1 MNSQPLTDREVLAS
15 KLKLLLDLE
24 EQRSGGALLFPRMQK
39 AMSERGVHL
48 TRVRWYRLRTGSPD
62 NKWDPQ
68 LLEALAD
75 FFGVPPKYLLERESQ
90 LPPDLQARVELLV
103 AMKAA
108 EVQGVA
114 ARIVGEVSPEALNE
128 LARLLDKHRK
138 PGS

>member
-90 LPPDLQARVELLV
+90 LPTDLQARVELLV

-114 ARIVGEVSPEALNE
+114 ARIVGEVSPEALSE

>member
-1 MNSQPLTDREVLAS
+1 LTDREVLAS
-15 KLKLLLDLE
+15 KLKLLTDLE
-24 EQRSGGALLFPRMQK
+24 EQRSGGALLFPKIEK
-39 AMSERGVHL
+39 AMAERGVRL
-48 TRVRWYRLRTGSPD
+48 TRVRWYRLRAGSAD

-68 LLEALAD
+68 LLKALAD
-75 FFGVPPKYLLERESQ
+75 FFGVPASYLLERESQ
-90 LPPDLQARVELLV
+90 LPPDLQAKVELML

-108 EVQGVA
+108 EVQGIA

>member
-24 EQRSGGALLFPRMQK
+24 EQRSGGALLFPRIER
-39 AMSERGVHL
+39 AMAERGVRL

-62 NKWDPQ
+62 NKWDPH
-68 LLEALAD
+68 LLESLAD
-75 FFGVPPKYLLERESQ
+75 FFGVPARYLLEREAQ
-90 LPPDLQARVELLV
+90 LPPDLQAKVELLV
-103 AMKAA
+103 AMRAA

-114 ARIVGEVSPEALNE
+114 ARIVGEVSPEALTE

-138 PGS
+138 PRS

>member
-15 KLKLLLDLE
+15 KLKLLTDLE
-24 EQRSGGALLFPRMQK
+24 EQRGGGALLFPEIEK
-39 AMSERGVHL
+39 AMAERGVRL
-48 TRVRWYRLRTGSPD
+48 TRVRWYRLRTGSAD

-75 FFGVPPKYLLERESQ
+75 FFGVPASYLLERESQ
-90 LPPDLQARVELLV
+90 LPPDLQAKVELLL

-108 EVQGVA
+108 EVQGIA
-114 ARIVGEVSPEALNE
+114 ARIVGEVSPEALTE